1 MVHQRGRTPA
11 CSIHPRAAG
20 DLCPHVSS
28 SSFFFVFNGFLKRTK
43 ACVLSRITL
52 KTEQKSSVRGTCCN
66 PEKAFLP
73 KGGVDSWVRPASRRR
88 KESLLQKAAKL
99 WPLQVRWPL
108 VPTSAAGLRR
118 PELCRPRAP
127 RSRTYPTGRC
137 ALPASTETPRELR
150 GDVHLWGHLPP
161 RPSLSHLTCGFVLAG
176 RGNDSLFLS
185 QAFSADS
192 KNKPA
197 VIKLQM

>member
-1 MVHQRGRTPA
+1 MEPAVILRRRFCPKEEWTVGSDQLLEGGR
-11 CSIHPRAAG
+11 
-20 DLCPHVSS
+20 
-28 SSFFFVFNGFLKRTK
+28 
-43 ACVLSRITL
+43 
-52 KTEQKSSVRGTCCN
+52 
-66 PEKAFLP
+66 KAFCRRQQSSGHCRC
-73 KGGVDSWVRPASRRR
+73 GG
-88 KESLLQKAAKL
+88 
-99 WPLQVRWPL
+99 RWS
-108 VPTSAAGLRR
+108 PTSAAGRR
-118 PELCRPRAP
+118 GPELCRPRAP

-137 ALPASTETPRELR
+137 ALPASTEPPRELR

-197 VIKLQM
+197 IIKLQM